1 MVTGA
6 KYMNYTE
13 SAYKI
18 MIARKGNKVMTK
30 RTWLKTSL
38 AAVMA
43 SVVLITGCGS
53 NNEGN
58 KGASSANNGGDDTAP
73 VTYTYFSFS
82 SNKDVVASDTVI
94 GKKLQEQTGVDWKME
109 FAVGDVATKSGV
121 MIAGGEYPDVIVPE
135 GEIDKL
141 IDAEAFVPLN
151 ELIEEHAPNIKRVY
165 GDYFDKFTAEDGNMY
180 ILPFSANQGYISDP
194 NISQGAFWIQRGVL
208 KEFGYPEVKTLDQ
221 YFDLIEQYQA
231 KYPTRDGK
239 DTIGFITFAGVA
251 DNFFTITNAPMH
263 LAGYPNDGGVTVDMD
278 THEAKVYAATDIEK
292 KWLQKLNEVNA
303 EGLFDPETFTA
314 NKDQYLAKLTSG
326 RVLGYFNYGWQVGD
340 ATNNLKTAGN
350 DDLRYVALPIVYDES
365 VVDQYIDP
373 PSFVNNRGI
382 GISVSAKDPVRIIK
396 YFDNLLTEENQK
408 LVQWGVQDDSYS
420 VDENGRFVMNDEQIA
435 ARNDNEQKRSYG
447 WSYFEYS
454 WPRYGN
460 SSVFEDGN
468 SYSVGNQSEVA
479 YAGYTEGDRTIL
491 DAYGVQTFAEL
502 FSAPQDRPW
511 YPAWS
516 INKAQGSPEQ
526 IFEQKSGDVQ
536 KKYFPKLVFATPAE
550 FESVWNEYV
559 AEFNKLD
566 VAGYEEFVTTKVKE
580 RVAGNW

>member
-1 MVTGA
+1 MTQ
-6 KYMNYTE
+6 
-13 SAYKI
+13 
-18 MIARKGNKVMTK
+18 RK
-30 RTWLKTSL
+30 WLKTGL
-38 AAVMA
+38 AVVMA
-43 SVVLITGCGS
+43 SVMIIAGCGS
-53 NNEGN
+53 NDANN
-58 KGASSANNGGDDTAP
+58 KGANSSNSGDDTAP
-73 VTYTYFSFS
+73 VTFTYFSFS
-82 SNKDVVASDTVI
+82 SNKDILASDTDI
-94 GKKLQEQTGVDWKME
+94 GKKLQEQTNVDWKME
-109 FAVGDVATKSGV
+109 FAVGDISTKSGV
-121 MIAGGEYPDVIVPE
+121 MITGGDYPDVIVPE

-141 IDAEAFVPLN
+141 IDAEAFTPLN
-151 ELIEEHAPNIKRVY
+151 DLIEKHAPNIKRVY
-165 GDYFDKFTAEDGNMY
+165 GDYMDKFTAEDGNIY
-180 ILPFSANQGYISDP
+180 VLPFSANQGYISDP

-208 KEFGYPEVKTLDQ
+208 KEFGYPEITTLDQ
-221 YFDLIEQYQA
+221 YFDLIAQYKA
-231 KYPTRDGK
+231 KYPTVDGK
-239 DTIGFITFAGVA
+239 DTIGFITYAGVK

-263 LAGYPNDGGVTVDMD
+263 LAGFPNDGGVTVDME
-278 THEAKVYAATDIEK
+278 THEAKVYAASDIEK
-292 KWLQKLNEVNA
+292 PWLQKLNEINA
-303 EGLFDPETFTA
+303 AGLFDPETFTA

-365 VVDQYIDP
+365 ITDQYIDP
-373 PSFVNNRGI
+373 PAFVNNRGI

-408 LVQWGVQDDSYS
+408 LVQWGEEGVTYS
-420 VDENGRFVMNDEQIA
+420 VDENGRYVMNNEQIA
-435 ARNDNEQKRSYG
+435 NRNDNEFKRSYG

-479 YAGYTEGDRTIL
+479 FAGYTEGDQAIL
-491 DAYGVQTFAEL
+491 NAYGVKTFAES
-502 FSAPQDRPW
+502 FSEPQDRPW

-516 INKAQGSPEQ
+516 INKEQGSAEQ
-526 IFEQKSGDVQ
+526 IFEQKSGDIQ
-536 KKYFPKLVFATPAE
+536 QKYFPKIVFATPDQ

-566 VAGYEEFVTTKVKE
+566 VAGYEAFVTNKVKE